1 MRLEKTL
8 RRTPLPVALVALALL
23 PSCSSST
30 PTVPGNVNTAGLAI
44 TVDPT
49 PVVAT
54 LNPVTLVATA
64 TYKITVTETNGLG
77 GQFNFINGSVF
88 DPITGQ
94 LVALNYFD
102 SSDLIVFVGK
112 DRIEPM
118 GTLTVTQTANYKLSN
133 SGKAA
138 PLTVSAQLKDDHSNL
153 VNAAIQVAIQ

>member
-1 MRLEKTL
+1 MRFEMTL
-8 RRTPLPVALVALALL
+8 RRSPLPLALFALALL
-23 PSCSSST
+23 PACSST
-30 PTVPGNVNTAGLAI
+30 PPTIPGAVNTASLTI

-64 TYKITVTETNGLG
+64 TYKVVITEVNGLG

-112 DRIEPM
+112 DRIDPK
-118 GTLTVTQTANYKLSN
+118 GTVTVTQTANYKLSN

-138 PLTVSAQLKDDHSNL
+138 TLTVSAQLKDDHGNL

>member
-8 RRTPLPVALVALALL
+8 RRIPLLPALAVLALL
-23 PSCSSST
+23 PACSST
-30 PTVPGNVNTAGLAI
+30 PPPIPGNVNTAALTI

-54 LNPVTLVATA
+54 QNPVTLVATA
-64 TYKITVTETNGLG
+64 TYKITVTEVNGLG

-88 DPITGQ
+88 DPANGQ

-102 SSDLIVFVGK
+102 SSDLTVFVGK
-112 DRIEPM
+112 DHIDPK
-118 GTLTVTQTANYKLSN
+118 GTLTVTQTANYKLTE

-138 PLTVSAQLKDDHSNL
+138 TLNVSAQLKDDHGNL

>member
-23 PSCSSST
+23 PACSSNT
-30 PTVPGNVNTAGLAI
+30 PTVPGTANTAALTI
-44 TVDPT
+44 TVNPT

-54 LNPVTLVATA
+54 QNPVTRVATA
-64 TYKITVTETNGLG
+64 TYKITVTEVNGLG

-94 LVALNYFD
+94 LIGLNYFD
-102 SSDLIVFVGK
+102 SKDLVVFVGK
-112 DRIEPM
+112 DRIDPK
-118 GTLTVTQTANYKLSN
+118 GTVTVTQTANYTVSD

-138 PLTVSAQLKDDHSNL
+138 HLVVSVQLKDDNGNL
-153 VNAAIQVAIQ
+153 VNTAVQVAIQ